1 MKFTLINLKKP
12 VFYLRNY
19 PSFILFLN
27 VLCKIPMV
35 DIHYK
40 EISKHRLKIQD
51 RPWVI
56 ILNPYVQQSK
66 HNG

>member
-1 MKFTLINLKKP
+1 MKFTLINLKKLM
-12 VFYLRNY
+12 FYLRNY
-19 PSFILFLN
+19 PSFVLFLN
-27 VLCKIPMV
+27 VLCKIPKV
-35 DIHYK
+35 NIHYI

-51 RPWVI
+51 RLLVI